1 MISKGGAIL
10 WAMVVA
16 ALSVLAWVQVGHHWN
31 IRTDIL
37 ELFPKNERDPSLA
50 TLRQMAAGKM
60 GQTVAVVVSDPDPA
74 AARMALRQLGPMMK
88 SSGLFSEVIWNH
100 QDRQKAYIDFY
111 WPLRYQFVS
120 PEVRRL
126 LQDGGAHTNLLR
138 RLERELRQPT
148 SPFVTVFLKDDP
160 LLLFAHQLE
169 SWGRVAGK
177 MGLDDG
183 VLGVSE
189 GGRFH
194 GFISA
199 KLAGSPFDEAVQRRL
214 EDEMAGWQ
222 IILRS
227 RYPQV
232 EVLNTSIARFASA
245 ARRGMEEDMNRIGL
259 YSTLGILFLVL
270 VVFRS
275 VKHLLLTLVP
285 LAVSIWCALGL
296 SLAVFG
302 ELHAVT
308 LVFGA
313 SLTGVCVDYGNIYF
327 THHRMTPSWDAVKTM
342 RDLLPALWLAA
353 LTTIISFAALAF
365 TSLAGL
371 RQIAFF
377 SSCGILLAFLTV
389 VFWFPLCFRHSHP
402 LAAKSSGIFPLARW
416 PMEFWTK
423 HRTAALITMAVALA
437 LTIKGLINLKVNDNP
452 TALSA
457 PGAALVVED
466 SRIRELIGAG
476 QTHGNI
482 VVRGKSAE
490 EALQNME
497 RLQDVLAQAET
508 NGWIDPAVS
517 LSYFLPSKKR
527 QEEDARLLSGLLTH
541 EDEIRGRLDAL
552 GLPEENI
559 QAFFH
564 ALKQNHAPP
573 ILPETWLSHP
583 VSAGLRDLWLGNTA
597 DGVALLVQLRQNYD
611 PGKFKAA
618 IAGLPGVAFFN
629 QEEDLTRLLGRYRV
643 STTWLV
649 AMAYSLIFA
658 LLFWRCGWRGIA
670 VILPSLLSAAITV
683 GMIGLCGSPFTLM
696 HCLALLLVLGMGV
709 DYSIFFAE
717 GDPDKD
723 STTFLCIV
731 LCCATTVLSFG
742 LLSLSSQAALHAIG
756 LTTMIGII
764 SAWLLAPIAIYAR
777 KIA

>member
-1 MISKGGAIL
+1 MVSNKCAIL

-16 ALSVLAWVQVGHHWN
+16 VLSVLAWYQVEYHWN

-37 ELFPKNERDPSLA
+37 ELFPKNERNPSLA
-50 TLRQMAAGKM
+50 TLRQMAAGKL

-74 AARMALRQLGPMMK
+74 AAKAALRQLGPMMEA
-88 SSGLFSEVIWNH
+88 SGLFSEVIWNH
-100 QDRQKAYIDFY
+100 GDAGKAFKDFY
-111 WPLRYQFVS
+111 WPRRYQFVS
-120 PEVRRL
+120 PDVRRL
-126 LQDGGAHTNLLR
+126 LQDGSAHTNLLR
-138 RLERELRQPT
+138 NLDRELRQPT

-160 LLLFAHQLE
+160 LLLFVHQLE
-169 SWGRVAGK
+169 SWNRVSGK
-177 MGLDDG
+177 MGVDDG
-183 VLGVSE
+183 VLGVLE

-199 KLAGSPFDEAVQRRL
+199 KLAGSPFDEAEQIRL
-214 EDEMAGWQ
+214 EEELAGWQ

-227 RYPQV
+227 RHPQV
-232 EVLNTSIARFASA
+232 EVLTTSVARFASA
-245 ARRGMEEDMNRIGL
+245 ARRGMEQDMNRIGL

-275 VKHLLLTLVP
+275 LKHLLLTLVP

-313 SLTGVCVDYGNIYF
+313 SLTGVCVDYGNIFF
-327 THHRMTPSWDAVKTM
+327 THHRMSPSWDAVKTM
-342 RDLLPALWLAA
+342 RGLLPALWLAA

-365 TSLAGL
+365 TPLAGL

-389 VFWFPLCFRHSHP
+389 VFWFPFCFRRGHA
-402 LAAKSSGIFPLARW
+402 LAAKSSGTFLPAQGSLA
-416 PMEFWTK
+416 FWTK

-437 LTIKGLINLKVNDNP
+437 LTVKGLINLKVNDNP

-457 PGAALVVED
+457 PSAALVVED
-466 SRIRELIGAG
+466 SRIRELIGSG

-482 VVRGKSAE
+482 VVRGKTAE
-490 EALQNME
+490 EALQNLE
-497 RLQDVLAQAET
+497 KLQDVLAQAET
-508 NGWIDPAVS
+508 SGWIDPAVS
-517 LSYFLPSKKR
+517 LAYFLPSIKR

-541 EDEIRGRLDAL
+541 ENEIRGQLDEL
-552 GLPEENI
+552 GLPEANI
-559 QAFFH
+559 QAFF
-564 ALKQNHAPP
+564 LSLRQNQTPP
-573 ILPETWLSHP
+573 MLPETWLTNQ
-583 VSAGLRDLWLGNTA
+583 VSAGLRDLWLGSTA
-597 DGVALLVQLRQNYD
+597 DGVALLVQLRQIHD
-611 PGKFKAA
+611 PARFKAA
-618 IAGLPGVAFFN
+618 IASLPGVAYFN

-649 AMAYSLIFA
+649 VMAYSLIFV
-658 LLFWRCGWRGIA
+658 LLFLRYGGRGIA
-670 VILPSLLSAAITV
+670 VILPCLLSAAITV

-709 DYSIFFAE
+709 DYAIFFAE

-723 STTFLCIV
+723 STTLLCIV
-731 LCCATTVLSFG
+731 LCCGTTVLSFG

-777 KIA
+777 KSA